1 MVSTAPITGSIVLP
15 DASNYASGV
24 LLFTLSGFD
33 TEGSSVVGTGTFSCT
48 LSNGAIP
55 NGFAIWRNV
64 GGIRDTYYTVQM
76 RYSRTLADGSTMT
89 APTVTIGT
97 ITVGDA
103 ASYDIAELLDAS
115 ANGDPLIID
124 YGSIASAVTR
134 SADYGSI
141 A

>member
-15 DASNYASGV
+15 DASNYSSGV

-33 TEGSSVVGTGTFSCT
+33 TEGTSVVGTGTFSCT
-48 LSNGAIP
+48 LIAGAIP

-64 GGIRDTYYTVQM
+64 GGIRDTYYTVQL

-97 ITVGDA
+97 VTVGDA
-103 ASYDIAELLDAS
+103 VSYDIAELLDAS
-115 ANGDPLIID
+115 TTGAILTID